1 MCTTTY
7 FLVFYYKII
16 NISSCFTTDKIFLCV
31 LLQNISLCLTV
42 LYSPQAFKIFDV
54 DGDGEIDSAE
64 LISILTQVLHV
75 QVLYLRLPSSR
86 SSALFLTSSS
96 HQVGDPLSQAEAEEL
111 VREAD
116 FNGDGKINYIEFVAM
131 TVRP

>member
-1 MCTTTY
+1 M
-7 FLVFYYKII
+7 
-16 NISSCFTTDKIFLCV
+16 SS
-31 LLQNISLCLTV
+31 
-42 LYSPQAFKIFDV
+42 
-54 DGDGEIDSAE
+54 
-64 LISILTQVLHV
+64 TQVLHRYYTGTTKV
-75 QVLYLRLPSSR
+75 LYLSSTQVLHRYYTGTTQVLYLRLPSSR